1 MKTIDE
7 FDLDVRFAV
16 TDLWRTPVRPR
27 RGRVRLEANT
37 ACTCGACT
45 SECDDTGTCDTCS
58 YDCSGGG
65 GDQGT
70 NDTCFST
77 CSDPECQGTNDT
89 CYSTCS
95 DADCGGA
102 EPTYPTQPAPDGNC
116 ETCSE
121 DCRTVSGCTAGDSTG
136 CV

>member
-16 TDLWRTPVRPR
+16 AETWRMARPR
-27 RGRVRLEANT
+27 RGAVRMADDT

-65 GDQGT
+65 GQGT
-70 NDTCFST
+70 SDTCYST
-77 CSDPECQGTNDT
+77 CGDPECQGTNDT

-95 DADCGGA
+95 DPECAGA
-102 EPTYPTQPAPDGNC
+102 GPAYPTENC
-116 ETCSE
+116 QTCSE
-121 DCRTVSGCTAGDSTG
+121 DCRTNGGCTAGDYTG